1 MKKVM
6 VGIAVV
12 AFAGSLAIAG
22 TQIANQPQEPALF
35 KQDAKGFAKPDTL
48 KPEPKK
54 DTTKKEPGKR
64 K

>member
-22 TQIANQPQEPALF
+22 TQSEGQSQKVAVF
-35 KQDAKGFAKPDTL
+35 KQDANGFAKLDTL
-48 KPEPKK
+48 KPDPKK
-54 DTTKKEPGKR
+54 DTTKKEPGKH